1 MPAVQ
6 WMARQVTSGK
16 TLQSIRKSPE
26 GSPSPWSPDEFDV
39 NLALT
44 FRFDCFESE
53 DFREPLMWFTTPV
66 CGRSVLNGFSL
77 IATIPYQSSRIF
89 DATSSQKITIAARLD
104 SIA

>member
-1 MPAVQ
+1 M
-6 WMARQVTSGK
+6 
-16 TLQSIRKSPE
+16 
-26 GSPSPWSPDEFDV
+26 

-44 FRFDCFESE
+44 FRFDCCESE

-66 CGRSVLNGFSL
+66 CGWSVLNGFSL

-89 DATSSQKITIAARLD
+89 DATSSQKITIAGRLG